1 MFGFDGIVDVNTN
14 VNVNEGLT
22 ESEEVTFL
30 GSDNRSMPQL
40 QLDIR
45 KQDNEYLEYSTIA
58 RRLFVSVSEDA
69 SQNFRSVLS
78 SFGEV
83 MRS

>member
-14 VNVNEGLT
+14 VNVDPT
-22 ESEEVTFL
+22 ESKEDIFL
-30 GSDNRSMPQL
+30 GSDNRAMSRL
-40 QLDIR
+40 QLEKE
-45 KQDNEYLEYSTIA
+45 KQDNEDLEYSTIA

-69 SQNFRSVLS
+69 SRNFRSVLS